1 MNEIKTNF
9 YILDENNR
17 NLMKVHLHKDESGYR
32 VFLYIFY
39 ICGFIMLSITFFG
52 FYEMYQEWQKNGTY
66 VMGEILEKTEFPTAH
81 FAKLTSWL
89 FFSSIIGWYCVSRI
103 GWKRTVGVPSWQLTL
118 VQLMLASLA
127 AISLYEVIYNFV
139 VLNAQITAGIIN
151 GKVPDIDSLTIAYP
165 DPTRPWNLNFATKMF
180 LAAIIISSHAL
191 YLSTR
196 PRKKTDELDT

>member
-1 MNEIKTNF
+1 MKTNF
-9 YILDENNR
+9 YISGGNSCS
-17 NLMKVHLHKDESGYR
+17 LMKVHLHEDQPGYR
-32 VFLYIFY
+32 IFLYIFY

-66 VMGEILEKTEFPTAH
+66 VMGEVLEKTEFPTAH

-89 FFSSIIGWYCVSRI
+89 FFSSIIGWYCVTRI
-103 GWKRTVGVPSWQLTL
+103 GWKRTVSVPSWQLSL

-127 AISLYEVIYNFV
+127 AICLYEVIYNFI
-139 VLNAQITAGIIN
+139 VLNAQITAGIVN
-151 GKVPDIDSLTIAYP
+151 GKVPDIDSLTVAYP

-180 LAAIIISSHAL
+180 LAALVISSHAL

-196 PRKKTDELDT
+196 PRKKTDDIDA